1 MKVVAILGI
10 LLMLVGVVGLVQKSV
25 TYTKDKDTAKIG
37 PLELTVTEKETVA
50 LPFGVSVALLAGGL
64 LMFAVGT
71 NRVRA

>member
-1 MKVVAILGI
+1 MKIIAVLGI
-10 LLMLVGVVGLVQKSV
+10 LLALLGVIGLVQKSV

-37 PLELTVTEKETVA
+37 PLELTVTERETVA

-71 NRVRA
+71 NRTRV